1 MLLAIT
7 FTAAT
12 FVHAHNIAVANE
24 KVHVVDTLKIKK
36 QDAQTIA
43 FSLSIA
49 GSEASSCTMDGTT
62 TKVADHFE
70 HTEALAMFDDHPKCV
85 LEIHVTSKGAVV
97 TDVGDVCGRGYCG
110 AQVTIGTT
118 KFKRKR

>member
-1 MLLAIT
+1 MLLAIA
-7 FTAAT
+7 FSAAT
-12 FVHAHNIAVANE
+12 FVNAHDIAVANE
-24 KVHVVDTLKIKK
+24 KVHVVDTLKIKR
-36 QDAQTIA
+36 QYAQTIA

-49 GSEASSCTMDGTT
+49 GSEASSCTMEGTA

-70 HTEALAMFDDHPKCV
+70 HTEALSMFDDHPKCV
-85 LEIHVTSKGAVV
+85 LEIYVASKRALVK
-97 TDVGDVCGRGYCG
+97 DVGDVCRRGYCG

>member
-7 FTAAT
+7 IAAAT
-12 FVHAHNIAVANE
+12 YVNAHAISVANE
-24 KVHVVDTLKIKK
+24 VVHVTDSLKIKK
-36 QDAQTIA
+36 QDDQTIA

-49 GSEASSCTMDGTT
+49 GSEASSCTMDGTA

-70 HTEALAMFDDHPKCV
+70 HTEALPMFDDHPKCV
-85 LEIHVTSKGAVV
+85 LQIQFDSKGAVV
-97 TDVGDVCGRGYCG
+97 TDVGDVCRRGYCG